1 MFSNKELLQERINE
15 LDNAILN
22 YKDEK
27 INIFS
32 FTTRDRMLDCFIDSN
47 FCFASQGVYE
57 KSDINFENIK
67 TSANFI
73 TTDTLGEIKI
83 ITSETTNI
91 FTTKEE
97 AVNYL
102 SATTLEAKENIKLS
116 NADLS
121 TKSLVDNTNDTEEI
135 LINSISSK
143 LVDNIVE
150 NTEYSEDILSTAI
163 VSDFIDDLYTTIDYD
178 KVLAIDFETAN
189 EYHDKACS
197 VGIALYEN
205 GEISLSKEFL
215 INPETYFNKTN
226 IDIHGITE
234 DMVKDSPAF
243 PLVWKNIFDI
253 IDERTLVIAHNAAF
267 DIRLLKKLIAIYKTE
282 YKEFDYLCT
291 QNLYRSNIK
300 LDAYNLKAV
309 GTHIGE
315 TFEHHRAVDDSLVCL
330 KAFLHVINDAKYLNR
345 NLIETEFHTPI
356 EKFVMTQENL
366 RYTARVKRQSSF
378 NRFNTSGFKAK
389 DLKPKT
395 TNFDENHPV
404 FGKVFTFTG
413 DFTNF
418 SSKEEAAQRI
428 VDLGGIFKDGLV
440 KANDYLVQGINLNT
454 GLPMEGSKVQKVA
467 DYNNKGCNIQIITEF
482 ELMNLLSVKS
492 TNEEDVIPN
501 VEETIVENTTHSS
514 NAIEKHEPIN
524 INVEE
529 VLEESNEHNIAI
541 EIKQPIKKEVI
552 ADKTEPVENP
562 IVTESSTKG
571 KFKPKVK
578 DTQLSMF
585 DLIMGGTEDSTT
597 EDNSISLDQEIE
609 PVVEQTTLGLD
620 IRIVEEAKVNTT
632 NANEQK
638 EVSLESTNIAKE
650 SKTYSL
656 IAPKGDYIK
665 FETESEKLEKL
676 KEYKLISAKATA
688 CDKAI
693 YYKGVYS
700 TEAIRCDIVG
710 YLDLDVLVL
719 DINGKLHSIRGEYL
733 KQMQDANFSIF
744 ES

>member
-22 YKDEK
+22 YKDDK

-32 FTTRDRMLDCFIDSN
+32 FTTKERMLDCFINNN

-57 KSDINFENIK
+57 KNDINFENIK
-67 TSANFI
+67 SSACFI
-73 TTDTLGEIKI
+73 ATDTLGEIKV
-83 ITSETTNI
+83 ITSEATKI
-91 FTTKEE
+91 FKNKDE
-97 AVNYL
+97 AIEFL
-102 SATTLEAKENIKLS
+102 SISTEDISEISTPDPENINTESLVENIEYNEETLS
-116 NADLS
+116 NS
-121 TKSLVDNTNDTEEI
+121 
-135 LINSISSK
+135 
-143 LVDNIVE
+143 
-150 NTEYSEDILSTAI
+150 I
-163 VSDFIDDLYTTIDYD
+163 VSDVIDDLYTTIDYD
-178 KVLAIDFETAN
+178 KILAIDFETAN

-226 IDIHGITE
+226 VDIHGITE
-234 DMVKDSPAF
+234 NMVKESPAF
-243 PLVWKNIFDI
+243 PVIWKNIFDI
-253 IDERTLVIAHNAAF
+253 IDEKTLVIAHNAAF
-267 DIRLLKKLIAIYKTE
+267 DIRLLQKLIAIYKCE

-309 GTHIGE
+309 GIHIGE
-315 TFEHHRAVDDSLVCL
+315 TFEHHKAVDDSLVCL
-330 KAFLHVINDAKYLNR
+330 KAFLHVINEEKYFNR
-345 NLIETEFHTPI
+345 NLIENEFHTSI
-356 EKFVMTQENL
+356 EKFTMTNETL
-366 RYTARVKRQSSF
+366 AYTARVKRQASF

-395 TNFDENHPV
+395 TTFDETHPV

-440 KANDYLVQGINLNT
+440 KANDYLVQGINLST
-454 GLPMEGSKVQKVA
+454 GLPMDGSKVQKVA

-482 ELMNLLSVKS
+482 ELMNLLSIKS
-492 TNEEDVIPN
+492 TNEEEITPI
-501 VEETIVENTTHSS
+501 VEETILENSTET
-514 NAIEKHEPIN
+514 NAIEENHEHIN
-524 INVEE
+524 IDVEE

-541 EIKQPIKKEVI
+541 EIEQPIEEKVTI
-552 ADKTEPVENP
+552 DKIESIENS
-562 IVTESSTKG
+562 IVTENSSKRN
-571 KFKPKVK
+571 FKAKVK

-585 DLIMGGTEDSTT
+585 DLMMGSSEEVAVEDSSTVP
-597 EDNSISLDQEIE
+597 NQEIE
-609 PVVEQTTLGLD
+609 PIVEQPTLGLD
-620 IRIVEEAKVNTT
+620 ITVVKETKVNTT
-632 NANEQK
+632 NPNEQK
-638 EVSLESTNIAKE
+638 EVSLESTHVAKE

-656 IAPKGDYIK
+656 ISPKGDYIK

-688 CDKAI
+688 CDKSI

-719 DINGKLHSIRGEYL
+719 NIDGKLHSIRGEYL
-733 KQMQDANFSIF
+733 KQMQDTNFSIF